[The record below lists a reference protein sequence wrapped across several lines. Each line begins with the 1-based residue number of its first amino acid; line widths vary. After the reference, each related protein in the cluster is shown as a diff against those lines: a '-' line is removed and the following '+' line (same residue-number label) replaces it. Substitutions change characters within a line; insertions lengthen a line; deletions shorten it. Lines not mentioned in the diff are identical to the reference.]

1 MQVFTES
8 FDVVLDDLDELD
20 HVNNIRY
27 VQWIQEISKKHW
39 EKVVGRER
47 GKKFIWVVR
56 NHNITYHRSA
66 VLGDRIQLTTNVEQ
80 FRGAI
85 SDRVVEIKNAGT
97 GELLVSAR
105 TQWCLLEAKRL
116 RPIRIPEMIA
126 NLFNLD

>member
-126 NLFNLD
+126 NLFNPD